1 MSVIISEKN
10 ILNIASDAPI
20 EIDLDSFK
28 KIRLLKSEKITLV
41 MIVWMLV
48 MFFMTG
54 EEDLEVFFVLMLIGM
69 LLVREF
75 ADDFITVHLKHRM
88 DGFIYVFLIIFIV
101 ITGEILISF

>member
-1 MSVIISEKN
+1 MSVIISEKS
-10 ILNIASDAPI
+10 ILNIASDVPI

-28 KIRLLKSEKITLV
+28 KVRLLKSEKITLA
-41 MIVWMLV
+41 MTVWILV

-75 ADDFITVHLKHRM
+75 ADDFIAVHLKHRM
-88 DGFIYVFLIIFIV
+88 DGFIYVFLIIFIG
-101 ITGEILISF
+101 IMREILISF